1 MVSFKSVPNGSIT
14 SPQGFQAGAAACG
27 LRSSGTGPDLA
38 LLFSDVPCTT
48 AGVFTTLR
56 IKAAPLLLTRRRV
69 RRGLLRA
76 VVANAGCANACT
88 GPDGMRDA
96 ILTAQLA
103 ARKLGVAAGEVAVAS
118 TGVVGVRLEMDRVR
132 RGLDGVTVSPEGGHD
147 FARAI
152 MTTDTVPKEIALRGE
167 IGGVPF
173 TVAGAAKG
181 AGMIHPDMATMLAF
195 ITTDAAVDA
204 GFLRQALRRAVSTT
218 FNMITVDGDTS
229 SNDTLLVM
237 SSGLADNAPLTGGE
251 AGETFA
257 QALEAVCWHLAVSI
271 ARDGEGAT
279 RLIEVRVEG
288 ALSQA
293 EARRAARTIAGSN
306 LVKAAV
312 YGRDPNWGRVATA
325 LGRSRARLNPS
336 KLDIYLSTAQS
347 RTKREMCLMQGGTP
361 HPFDKAEA
369 SALLGEREVVFR
381 VALNMGVES
390 ATAWGCD
397 LTPDYVTINSAYTT

>member
-1 MVSFKSVPNGSIT
+1 MASFESVSNGSVT
-14 SPQGFQAGAAACG
+14 SPRGFHAGAAACG

-38 LLFSDVPCTT
+38 LLYSDVPCTT

-76 VVANAGCANACT
+76 VVANAGQANACT
-88 GPDGMRDA
+88 GPEGMQDA
-96 ILTAQLA
+96 ILTTRLTA
-103 ARKLGVAAGEVAVAS
+103 AKLGVAAGEVAVAS
-118 TGVVGVRLEMDRVR
+118 TGVVGVRLDMDKVR
-132 RGLDGVTVSPEGGHD
+132 RGLERVSVLPEGGHD

-152 MTTDTVPKEIALRGE
+152 MTTDTVPKEIALQSE
-167 IGGVPF
+167 IGRVPF
-173 TVAGAAKG
+173 TVAAAARG
-181 AGMIHPDMATMLAF
+181 SGMIHPDMATMLAF

-204 GFLRQALRRAVSTT
+204 GFLEQALRRAVATT

-229 SNDTLLVM
+229 PNDTVLVM
-237 SSGLADNAPLTGGE
+237 ANGLAGNASLGGE
-251 AGETFA
+251 AGETFV
-257 QALEAVCWHLAVSI
+257 QALEAVCRHLAVSI
-271 ARDGEGAT
+271 VRDGEGAT

-288 ALSQA
+288 ALSPT
-293 EARRAARTIAGSN
+293 EARRAAHTIASSN

-312 YGRDPNWGRVATA
+312 YGQDPNWGRVATA
-325 LGRSRARLNPS
+325 LGRSRTRLNPS
-336 KLDIYLSTAQS
+336 KLDIFLSAAQS
-347 RTKREMCLMQGGTP
+347 RTQQEMCLMRGGTP

-369 SALLGEREVVFR
+369 GTLLGAKEVVFR
-381 VALNMGVES
+381 VALNMGAES